1 MAAAAEQAAAQSA
14 ETAALSGRE
23 SGGREAGRLALE
35 GLGQRQAALAH
46 EFGAFQDDLRGK
58 LEMSRAEQQA
68 SARAAEAAQAAQTRA
83 LEDVRVRIHMSAQHQ
98 SEAIAAAGAAGAA
111 GVASAGSSAAPA
123 AGGVAAAPG
132 EAGAAGGAACAAVA
146 AAAAAAAAG
155 APSGGAAELGV
166 TAGSRDKLV
175 QSQAALR
182 EQVCV
187 GGADERLSRPGTM
200 YWFASSVQRAA
211 VQ

>member
-35 GLGQRQAALAH
+35 ELGQRQAALAH

-83 LEDVRVRIHMSAQHQ
+83 LEDVRVRIHMSAQRQ

-132 EAGAAGGAACAAVA
+132 EAGAAGGAAAAVA
-146 AAAAAAAAG
+146 AAPAAAG
-155 APSGGAAELGV
+155 APSEGAAELGV

-187 GGADERLSRPGTM
+187 GGADERVSRPGTM